1 MSTIVDR
8 NKNGLVPG
16 QLYKVDLPDIGD
28 HYYYG
33 FDTGSLFAHGDVVMY
48 IGPCSTLPTTQT
60 TGSYCKFLF
69 AFNIYGSTEDPP
81 TLYLLAESVPNL
93 GLSIYAG

>member
-8 NKNGLVPG
+8 DKNGLVPG
-16 QLYKVDLPDIGD
+16 QLYKVDLSDIGE
-28 HYYYG
+28 HYYG
-33 FDTGSLFAHGDVVMY
+33 FDTDSLFEHGDIVMY
-48 IGPCSTLPTTQT
+48 IGLCSTASAIRTIGP
-60 TGSYCKFLF
+60 YCKFLF

-81 TLYLLAESVPNL
+81 TLYLRAESVPSL